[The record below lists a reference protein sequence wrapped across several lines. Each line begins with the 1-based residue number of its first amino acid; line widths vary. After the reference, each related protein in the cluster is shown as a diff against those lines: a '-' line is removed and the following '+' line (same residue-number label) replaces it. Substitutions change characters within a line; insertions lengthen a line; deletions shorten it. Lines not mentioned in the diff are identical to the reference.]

1 MCRVDAAA
9 CLQKCFKTKCER
21 AQDRRGPRF
30 RPAAL
35 PATGRQAHHQ
45 VSRQHHYRKVCAAA
59 GIEFWFRDW
68 RHHAAT
74 TWAKAGIPVQ
84 QGVRAMGR
92 SSPAMLKVYVDLA
105 ERDVAALSARQPG
118 KETATPR
125 LNGYK
130 TEGGKNPTL

>member
-1 MCRVDAAA
+1 MQQPVCRNVSKRNASERRTVEVHD
-9 CLQKCFKTKCER
+9 LDPLLFQRPDGRRITKS
-21 AQDRRGPRF
+21 AVNII
-30 RPAAL
+30 
-35 PATGRQAHHQ
+35 H
-45 VSRQHHYRKVCAAA
+45 RKVRDAA